1 MHVCMPRVRMA
12 DGHKFIGKRTLI
24 LFAIGYALLV
34 AVMFIA
40 QRSYMYIPYKI
51 FPNPA
56 LMGVGD
62 MDAIEVT
69 TADGLTLKAL
79 YKAPVTPSMPVVVL
93 FHGNGGS
100 IAIRGSRARDYIDH
114 GGYGFLLAEYRG
126 YAGNP
131 GKPSEQGLYEDARAY
146 MVWLTDKQKIA
157 QDRIVLYGESLGTGI
172 ATQMALEYANT
183 RALVLEAPYTT
194 MQAIAQKHMFWL
206 PAYWLVLD
214 RYNNIDKI
222 AQVRAPLLVLHGKKD
237 NVVPFSHGAAVFQNA
252 KADKRMEVFSE
263 GNHVN
268 LHQFGAGDKVRHF
281 LAAHPSD

>member
-1 MHVCMPRVRMA
+1 MA
-12 DGHKFIGKRTLI
+12 DKKKFDGKRTLT
-24 LFAIGYALLV
+24 LFVIGYALLV
-34 AVMFIA
+34 AIMFFT

-56 LMGVGD
+56 LIGVGD
-62 MDAIEVT
+62 MEVIEVT

-79 YKAPVTPSMPVVVL
+79 YKAPATPSMPVVVL

-100 IAIRGSRARDYIDH
+100 IAIRGFRARDYIDH
-114 GGYGFLLAEYRG
+114 GGYGYLLAEYRG

-146 MVWLTDKQKIA
+146 MKWLTGHQKIA

-172 ATQMALEYANT
+172 ATQMALEYANV
-183 RALVLEAPYTT
+183 RALILEAPYTT
-194 MQAIAQKHMFWL
+194 MQAVAQKHMFWL
-206 PAYWLVLD
+206 PAYWLVRD

-222 AQVRAPLLVLHGKKD
+222 AHVRVPLLVLHGQQDK
-237 NVVPFSHGAAVFQNA
+237 VVPFSQGTKVFQNA
-252 KADKRMEVFSE
+252 KTRKRMETFSE

-268 LHQFGAGDKVRHF
+268 LHEFGAGDKVRNF
-281 LAAHPSD
+281 LAAHPTD